1 MVGSILDEMEIL
13 RGSWSKGMPDQESK
27 REEKDRA
34 VVQPAEKD
42 VSLDIENA
50 LSFLDF
56 EDDEKAVP
64 PKTAPKPPARSK
76 PSNPEINAEK
86 PIQQKEKSTAKPLE
100 IEMLLSRKDQ
110 EKSAQKRVLTPDQ
123 PKGRKS
129 TKIWILLLG
138 VVILI
143 ILATL
148 MFL

>member
-1 MVGSILDEMEIL
+1 LVGSILDEMEIL

-50 LSFLDF
+50 LSFLDS
-56 EDDEKAVP
+56 EDDEEAVS
-64 PKTAPKPPARSK
+64 PKTVPKPPAKSK
-76 PSNPEINAEK
+76 PSNPEINTEK
-86 PIQQKEKSTAKPLE
+86 PIRQKETGTAKPRE
-100 IEMLLSRKDQ
+100 KEMPVPRKDQ
-110 EKSAQKRVLTPDQ
+110 EKSAQRRVLTPDQ
-123 PKGRKS
+123 PEGKKS
-129 TKIWILLLG
+129 AKIWILLSG

-143 ILATL
+143 ILAAL